1 MFPRVVIDTNVFIS
15 AVLFGGTAEKIRT
28 LWQNKKIIFLISKEI
43 TEEYI
48 RVLSYP
54 KFNLTKAEINYI
66 LEEELFPFVEPINVT
81 TKVNLVKED
90 NEDNKFI
97 ALAVD
102 GKAKYIISGDKHLLN
117 LCKHKDIK
125 IVTIGD
131 FLGNI

>member
-1 MFPRVVIDTNVFIS
+1 MGGLYQSQIIS
-15 AVLFGGTAEKIRT
+15 LPNMSNNRYENIFKIY
-28 LWQNKKIIFLISKEI
+28 L
-43 TEEYI
+43 
-48 RVLSYP
+48 
-54 KFNLTKAEINYI
+54 
-66 LEEELFPFVEPINVT
+66 
-81 TKVNLVKED
+81 